1 MIQQSK
7 NYMYNHEYNHFNNI
21 LQYESLFFVHQ
32 KNILHIL
39 TKTNRFLLNL
49 NTSRSVFK
57 LVIKD
62 QVTL

>member
-21 LQYESLFFVHQ
+21 LQYERLFFAP
-32 KNILHIL
+32 KKILHIL
-39 TKTNRFLLNL
+39 TKTNIFLLNL